1 MINDFPRKKS
11 LLSNI
16 RTNKGNIKK
25 KKCKTDRQ
33 YRGQKKPI
41 KIYIKEN
48 NIYSTQT

>member
-16 RTNKGNIKK
+16 GTNKGNIKK
-25 KKCKTDRQ
+25 KKCKTDR
-33 YRGQKKPI
+33 QKKPI